1 MTVNSEQQ
9 RTLSFSSVLQTLLLS
24 KDTLWKFKT
33 GHVIDLIS
41 NDVQRMEEE
50 TIMHLFLMPFGF
62 LFVLV
67 TTVLL
72 AYFIGWQALMG
83 LTFLCLL
90 VPFFARLSYV
100 GAALRL
106 RTAALS
112 DWRISLMNQ
121 VVSGIRAIKTHAWE
135 DEYRKKIKHT
145 RR

>member
-1 MTVNSEQQ
+1 M
-9 RTLSFSSVLQTLLLS
+9 
-24 KDTLWKFKT
+24 
-33 GHVIDLIS
+33 IDLIS

-62 LFVLV
+62 LFVVV

-72 AYFIGWQALMG
+72 VYFIGWQALMG
-83 LTFLCLL
+83 FTFLSLL
-90 VPFFARLSYV
+90 VPFFGRLSYV
-100 GAALRL
+100 GAVLRL

-121 VVSGIRAIKTHAWE
+121 IVSGIRAIKTHAWE
-135 DEYRKKIKHT
+135 DAYRARIKHA